1 MSLDADTY
9 SISASLVDFSK
20 ISGYV
25 IPCSN
30 SGITSLFSGLSSA
43 FEEQLPIVELS
54 DAVFSRLFLLWLD
67 LVLSV
72 LVLETKTQK

>member
-1 MSLDADTY
+1 MSWDADTH
-9 SISASLVDFSK
+9 SISALLVDFSK

-43 FEEQLPIVELS
+43 FEEQVPRVELS
-54 DAVFSRLFLLWLD
+54 DAVLSKLFFL
-67 LVLSV
+67 
-72 LVLETKTQK
+72 